1 MEQRSGRPPAR
12 QWRRPRNA
20 GRLRCATAAAARLQG
35 ALVESPLCRRVPAVA
50 KEPAMDFRP
59 TEEQLSIQAVA
70 RDFAR
75 KRIAP
80 VAAELDRSGEFPLD
94 TIREMGQLGL
104 MGIEVPPEYGG
115 AGMDTIAYALAMIE
129 IAAADLAHST
139 IMSVNN
145 SLYCNGI
152 LQYGTEE
159 QKQKYVRAI
168 ASGEAIGAYA
178 LTEPQSGSDASA
190 MHTRATRNADGDWVI
205 TGKKSWITS
214 GPVARYIVLFA
225 ITTPGVGAKGVSAFL
240 VDTGR
245 PGFHAGKVEPKL
257 GIRASATCEIE
268 LADYVCPA
276 ADLLGAEGKG
286 FGIAMGVLDAGRIGI
301 ASQAVGLARAAYE
314 ASLAWVR
321 ERKAFGQPIGSFQM
335 IQAKIADM
343 KCRLDASTLLVLR
356 AAFAKMEAERSGG
369 RFSTEASVA
378 KLFAS
383 ESAMFI
389 AHQAVQ
395 IHGGMG
401 YSKELPLERYFRDA
415 KITEIYEGTSEI
427 QRLVIARNETGVR

>member
-1 MEQRSGRPPAR
+1 
-12 QWRRPRNA
+12 
-20 GRLRCATAAAARLQG
+20 
-35 ALVESPLCRRVPAVA
+35 
-50 KEPAMDFRP
+50 MDFNP
-59 TEEQLSIQAVA
+59 TEDQLSIQAIA
-70 RDFAR
+70 RDFAH

-80 VAAELDRSGEFPLD
+80 SAAALDASGEFPLD
-94 TIREMGQLGL
+94 NIREMGQLGL
-104 MGIEVPPEYGG
+104 MGIEVPHEYGG

-129 IAAADLAHST
+129 IAAADCAHST

-152 LQYGTEE
+152 LKYGSEE

-168 ASGEAIGAYA
+168 ATGEAIGAYA

-190 MHTRATRNADGDWVI
+190 MHTRATRNGNGDWVI
-205 TGKKSWITS
+205 SGKKSWITS
-214 GPVARYIVLFA
+214 GPVARYIILFA

-240 VDTGR
+240 IDTTR
-245 PGFHAGKVEPKL
+245 AGFHAGKSEPKL

-268 LADYVCPA
+268 FNDYVCPA
-276 ADLLGAEGKG
+276 SDMLGPEGKG
-286 FGIAMGVLDAGRIGI
+286 FAIAMGVLDAGRIGI

-314 ASLAWVR
+314 ASLGWVR
-321 ERKAFGQPIGSFQM
+321 ERKAFGHPIGSFQM

-343 KCRLDASTLLVLR
+343 KCRLDAATLLVLR
-356 AAFAKMEAERSGG
+356 AAFAKMEAERNGG

-383 ESAMFI
+383 ETAMFVT
-389 AHQAVQ
+389 HQAVQ

-427 QRLVIARNETGVR
+427 QRLVIARNETGLR